1 MHIIIIVR
9 FFERS
14 NFLQIMYGIAKTKK
28 TFVIIQNN
36 FANSQSKEANGK
48 SITYNPC
55 VYSPS
60 WLKKGLPP
68 SKKY

>member
-1 MHIIIIVR
+1 
-9 FFERS
+9 
-14 NFLQIMYGIAKTKK
+14 MYGIAKTKK
-28 TFVIIQNN
+28 TFAIIQKN